1 MPVRRAAWPVAVMLI
16 LGLTVSLVVPAVSAP
31 ARQVL
36 RLNLETGEP
45 ATLDPAKI
53 DNRAAGT
60 IAKQLFEGLTRLD
73 KDGNVVPGVAE
84 RWQVSADGKVYTF
97 ALRRNA
103 RWSNGDPVTAQD
115 FVYSYLR
122 ALGPKFGA
130 PLVDNLF
137 FVANAEGFNE
147 GKITDASQVG
157 VRAVDDF
164 TLEIR
169 LHTPAPFFLKLLSFF
184 SMMPVN
190 QKVEAQNPRWMNESA
205 TFISNGPFRLS
216 QWVHEQRIAL
226 EPNPNYWA
234 RSQVRLSGMEF
245 TMVANP
251 ATAFQILQTGQLDI
265 TRPPA
270 ELTGRLIAEKRAL
283 VFPEART
290 YFIRF
295 NNKVAPFTNANI
307 RKAFSLAINREAITR
322 RILQGGQIPL
332 RGFIPHGLSSGTG
345 EFRKQAGDL
354 YRDND
359 ATRAREHLQQGLRE
373 LGLGRLPD
381 LTMHSSAREDL
392 RKIAQAVQ
400 AQWKQ
405 TLGAE
410 VKIEV
415 MEQRAFV
422 ATVRAKSYMVAPF
435 STGADYDDAFNL
447 LTQFISGDFF
457 NFTNYANP
465 EYDRLIRAAAVETNA
480 QRRTQLMIDAEKIL
494 IQQDMGIAPLYT
506 NTQVAL
512 QNPKLKNVYRY
523 AVAEDDYIHA
533 FFEP

>member
-60 IAKQLFEGLTRLD
+60 IAKQLFEGLIRLD

-216 QWVHEQRIAL
+216 QWVHEQ
-226 EPNPNYWA
+226 
-234 RSQVRLSGMEF
+234 
-245 TMVANP
+245 
-251 ATAFQILQTGQLDI
+251 
-265 TRPPA
+265 
-270 ELTGRLIAEKRAL
+270 
-283 VFPEART
+283 
-290 YFIRF
+290 
-295 NNKVAPFTNANI
+295 
-307 RKAFSLAINREAITR
+307 
-322 RILQGGQIPL
+322 
-332 RGFIPHGLSSGTG
+332 
-345 EFRKQAGDL
+345 
-354 YRDND
+354 
-359 ATRAREHLQQGLRE
+359 
-373 LGLGRLPD
+373 
-381 LTMHSSAREDL
+381 
-392 RKIAQAVQ
+392 
-400 AQWKQ
+400 
-405 TLGAE
+405 
-410 VKIEV
+410 
-415 MEQRAFV
+415 
-422 ATVRAKSYMVAPF
+422 
-435 STGADYDDAFNL
+435 
-447 LTQFISGDFF
+447 
-457 NFTNYANP
+457 
-465 EYDRLIRAAAVETNA
+465 
-480 QRRTQLMIDAEKIL
+480 
-494 IQQDMGIAPLYT
+494 
-506 NTQVAL
+506 
-512 QNPKLKNVYRY
+512 
-523 AVAEDDYIHA
+523 
-533 FFEP
+533 